1 MDVFGRYVFRQIAV
15 SFVLI
20 IVSLTMIVWL
30 TLALRELN
38 LLTSQGQGFLLFL
51 EMTALALPNTMALI
65 APNAL
70 LIACLFVFDRLNGD
84 SELIIMSAS
93 GAPVWRLATP
103 LLAFTA
109 ILVAVLLAMALYIQ
123 PLSQRTLRSLITQVR
138 TDLISQVLQP
148 GRFSSPEQGLTF
160 HIRDRAPNNDLLG
173 LLVHDERD
181 KSQTV
186 SYLAK
191 RGRIV
196 STEDGAFLV
205 MTDGQIHRRVNKENG
220 EESGTGGEVGIGE
233 FKEYIFN
240 ISQFQPQSAVREYRP
255 SERYVSE
262 LINPDPDDS
271 YAKNFPGQ
279 LRSEL
284 HERFSSVLYPLVY
297 VMVVLAFLG
306 QPRTIRENRW
316 KALVTAF
323 AVSIV
328 VRFAGLAATNLLTLQ
343 AWAVVL
349 VYGIPLVAILVAA
362 LVAHVRMAPHAR
374 LRISLGLPGK
384 FLFHNNNIRAALGV
398 RLQQQRGRV
407 G

>member
-1 MDVFGRYVFRQIAV
+1 MDVFGRYVFRQIAA
-15 SFVLI
+15 SFLLI
-20 IVSLTMIVWL
+20 IVSLTLIVWL

-38 LLTSQGQGFLLFL
+38 LLTSQGQGILLFL
-51 EMTALALPNTMALI
+51 QMTALALPNTMALI

-93 GAPVWRLATP
+93 GAPVWRFATP
-103 LLAFTA
+103 LLAFAT
-109 ILVAVLLAMALYIQ
+109 ILAAVLLVMAVYIQ
-123 PLSQRTLRSLITQVR
+123 PLSQRTLRALITQVR

-148 GRFSSPEQGLTF
+148 GRFSSPESGLTF

-181 KSQTV
+181 KTQTV

-196 STEDGAFLV
+196 TNDDGAFLV
-205 MTDGQIHRRVNKENG
+205 MTDGQIHRRLANQKNG
-220 EESGTGGEVGIGE
+220 AAEVGIGE

-240 ISQFQPQSAVREYRP
+240 LSQFQPQSTVSEYRP
-255 SERYVSE
+255 SERYIPE
-262 LINPDPDDS
+262 LVNPAPDDS
-271 YAKNFPGQ
+271 YAKSFPGQ

-284 HERFSSVLYPLVY
+284 HERFSSVLYPFVY
-297 VMVVLAFLG
+297 VSVVLAFLG
-306 QPRTIRENRW
+306 QARTIRENRW

-323 AVSIV
+323 VVSIV
-328 VRFAGLAATNLLTLQ
+328 VRFGGLAATNLLALQ
-343 AWAVVL
+343 AWAVML
-349 VYGIPLVAILVAA
+349 VYGIPLTAILVAA
-362 LVAHVRMAPHAR
+362 LGAHVRMAPYAR
-374 LRISLGLPGK
+374 LRINLDFSSKL
-384 FLFHNNNIRAALGV
+384 LFYNENIWAALGA
-398 RLQQQRGRV
+398 RIQQQRGRV

>member
-1 MDVFGRYVFRQIAV
+1 MDVFGRYVFRQIAA

-20 IVSLTMIVWL
+20 IVTLTMIVWL

-38 LLTSQGQGFLLFL
+38 LLTSQGQGILLFL
-51 EMTALALPNTMALI
+51 QMTALALPNTMALI
-65 APNAL
+65 APNAA

-93 GAPVWRLATP
+93 GSPVWRLAVP
-103 LLAFTA
+103 LLAFTTLLA
-109 ILVAVLLAMALYIQ
+109 AVLLVMALYIQ
-123 PLSQRTLRSLITQVR
+123 PLSQRTLRSMITQVR

-148 GRFSSPEQGLTF
+148 GRFSSPEEGLTF

-181 KSQTV
+181 KTQTV

-196 STEDGAFLV
+196 STDDGAYLV
-205 MTDGQIHRRVNKENG
+205 MTDGQIHRRVNDEKG
-220 EESGTGGEVGIGE
+220 QSGEVGIGE

-240 ISQFQPQSAVREYRP
+240 ISQFQPQSTVREYRP

-262 LINPDPDDS
+262 LISPDPDDE
-271 YAKNFPGQ
+271 YAKNASGQ

-284 HERFSSVLYPLVY
+284 HERFSSVLYPFVY

-306 QPRTIRENRW
+306 QARTIRENRW
-316 KALVTAF
+316 KALVAAF
-323 AVSIV
+323 GVSIA
-328 VRFAGLAATNLLTLQ
+328 VRFAGLASINLLTLQ

-362 LVAHVRMAPHAR
+362 LAAHVRMAPYAR
-374 LRISLGLPGK
+374 LRMNLALPAK
-384 FLFHNNNIRAALGV
+384 LLFYNNNIWAALGA
-398 RLQQQRGRV
+398 RTQQQRGRV

>member
-1 MDVFGRYVFRQIAV
+1 MDVFGRYVFRQIAA

-20 IVSLTMIVWL
+20 IVTLTMIVWL

-38 LLTSQGQGFLLFL
+38 LLTSQGQGILLFL
-51 EMTALALPNTMALI
+51 QMTALALPNTMALI

-93 GAPVWRLATP
+93 GSSVWRLATP
-103 LLAFTA
+103 LLAITA
-109 ILVAVLLAMALYIQ
+109 ILAAVLLIMALYIQ
-123 PLSQRTLRSLITQVR
+123 PLSKRTLRSLITEVR

-196 STEDGAFLV
+196 STDEGSYLV
-205 MTDGQIHRRVNKENG
+205 MIDGQIHRRENDKN
-220 EESGTGGEVGIGE
+220 GEVGIGE

-240 ISQFQPQSAVREYRP
+240 ISQFQPQSGVEQYRP
-255 SERYVSE
+255 SERYLSE
-262 LINPDPDDS
+262 LINPAPDDD
-271 YAKNFPGQ
+271 YAKNAAGQ

-297 VMVVLAFLG
+297 VLVVLAFLG
-306 QPRTIRENRW
+306 QARTIRENRW
-316 KALVTAF
+316 KALVAAF
-323 AVSIV
+323 GVSIA

-362 LVAHVRMAPHAR
+362 LAAHVRMAPYAR
-374 LRISLGLPGK
+374 LRINLELPSK
-384 FLFHNNNIRAALGV
+384 LLFYNDNIWAALGA
-398 RLQQQRGRV
+398 RIQQQRGRV

>member
-1 MDVFGRYVFRQIAV
+1 MDVFGRYVFRQIAA
-15 SFVLI
+15 SFLLI
-20 IVSLTMIVWL
+20 IVTLTMIVWL
-30 TLALRELN
+30 TLALRELS
-38 LLTSQGQGFLLFL
+38 LLTSQGQGIILFL
-51 EMTALALPNTMALI
+51 QMTALALPNTMALI

-93 GAPVWRLATP
+93 GSPVWRLATP
-103 LLAFTA
+103 MFAFTLILAA
-109 ILVAVLLAMALYIQ
+109 ILLFMAVYLQ

-148 GRFSSPEQGLTF
+148 GRFSSPEEGLTF

-173 LLVHDERD
+173 LLVHDERN
-181 KSQTV
+181 KEQTV

-196 STEDGAFLV
+196 STEDGAFLI
-205 MTDGQIHRRVNKENG
+205 MTDGQIHRRTNDENG
-220 EESGTGGEVGIGE
+220 GGGEVGIGE

-240 ISQFQPQSAVREYRP
+240 ISQFQPQTGVTEYRP
-255 SERYVSE
+255 SERYVPE

-271 YAKNFPGQ
+271 YLKNFPGQ

-284 HERFSSVLYPLVY
+284 HERFSSVLYPFVY

-306 QPRTIRENRW
+306 HARTIRENRW
-316 KALVTAF
+316 KALVAAF
-323 AVSIV
+323 GVAVA
-328 VRFAGLAATNLLTLQ
+328 VRFAGLAAINLLALQ
-343 AWAVVL
+343 AWAVLL
-349 VYGIPLVAILVAA
+349 VYGIPMVAILVAA
-362 LVAHVRMAPHAR
+362 LAAHVRMAPYAR
-374 LRISLGLPGK
+374 FRMNLELPSR
-384 FLFHNNNIRAALGV
+384 FLFYKNIFWAASGAKIE
-398 RLQQQRGRV
+398 QERGRV